1 MKEFKISQ
9 EAAQWFKEEM
19 GLESGDYIQFFVK
32 IYGGIPT
39 AHPNYFLGV
48 SVGESSDIAA
58 KNVVEGITFFFN
70 ERDSWFLDEFN
81 MKVTKNNEI
90 GEVDYEFD

>member
-1 MKEFKISQ
+1 MGQFSISE
-9 EAAQWFKEEM
+9 EAALWFKEEM
-19 GLESGDYIQFFVK
+19 GLESGDYVQFFVK

-39 AHPNYFLGV
+39 THPNYFLGV

-58 KNVVEGITFFFN
+58 EKVVEGITFFFN

-81 MKVTKNNEI
+81 MKVVKEKDKD
-90 GEVDYEFD
+90 EVDYLFD